1 MSSKN
6 CVINPKTKRAVRA
19 DGKIGRGLIG
29 ASNVLASVVK
39 RQLDSK
45 KPPPKPQ
52 TPLPKPQTPPPV
64 KKSKEQLIE
73 KGKALLKK
81 FQDKKNVKGK
91 DDDLKYSLS
100 EFKKLRKNYNFN
112 AEGGKNAYKVKAYIF
127 RNNAETFANKIKDH
141 HSKLTD
147 KEKSDIKSEELDHI
161 VSGKYFSAISDYYNT
176 TATK

>member
-1 MSSKN
+1 MASQN

-29 ASNVLASVVK
+29 ASNVLASAVR

-45 KPPPKPQ
+45 KPPPAPS
-52 TPLPKPQTPPPV
+52 KPQTPPPV
-64 KKSKEQLIE
+64 KKTKEQLVE

-127 RNNAETFANKIKDH
+127 RNNAETFANKIKQH

-147 KEKSDIKSEELDHI
+147 KEKSDLKSDELDHI
-161 VSGKYFSAISDYYNT
+161 VSGKYFSAISDYYDST
-176 TATK
+176 IK

>member
-1 MSSKN
+1 MSAKD
-6 CVINPKTKRAVRA
+6 CVINPKTKRAVRT

-29 ASNVLASVVK
+29 ASNILASAVK

-45 KPPPKPQ
+45 KPPPP
-52 TPLPKPQTPPPV
+52 PAPSKPQTPPPV
-64 KKSKEQLIE
+64 KKTKEQLVE

-112 AEGGKNAYKVKAYIF
+112 AEGGKNAYKIKAYIF

-141 HSKLTD
+141 YSKLTD
-147 KEKSDIKSEELDHI
+147 KEKSDVKSDELDYI
-161 VSGKYFSAISDYYNT
+161 VSGKYFSAISDYYDT
-176 TATK
+176 TTK